1 MGRRRFWGVRGGWV
15 VGGDWGYMIM
25 GASSARTTIAG
36 RPLLLAEAQV
46 SELPAGLR

>member
-25 GASSARTTIAG
+25 GGFVSQDDNSGKTAASA
-36 RPLLLAEAQV
+36 
-46 SELPAGLR
+46 